1 MPINKE
7 SKKLIVQELEDEL
20 KESSGIVL
28 TDYKGLD
35 VQKINQ
41 LRNELR
47 EKKIKYKV
55 YKNTLIQLAAK
66 ETDLEEFSN
75 NLSGCTA
82 IAFSKDEPILTVKI
96 LHQFSRENK
105 EIFRLKRA
113 LIEGKIFFED
123 QLEKIANL
131 PSKEELLSLLL
142 GNLKSPINTFVYIL
156 KSPIAGL
163 INVINQIK
171 EQKEKVD
178 A

>member
-1 MPINKE
+1 LPINKE

-113 LIEGKIFFED
+113 LIEGKLAIFS
-123 QLEKIANL
+123 N
-131 PSKEELLSLLL
+131 
-142 GNLKSPINTFVYIL
+142 
-156 KSPIAGL
+156 
-163 INVINQIK
+163 
-171 EQKEKVD
+171 
-178 A
+178 